1 MDMELAGR
9 MLDVVAAIP
18 PGRVATYGDVA
29 AAAGSPS
36 PRLAGRVLAELSD
49 DDTPWYRVLRANGS
63 FAPQVAGRQAE
74 LLRAEGVSVTDG
86 RVRLKDYRHSFS
98 SDSTIEHGAAPHAVA
113 MIGRT
118 AQVPQDDP
126 AR

>member
-1 MDMELAGR
+1 MSGMDMELANR

-49 DDTPWYRVLRANGS
+49 DDTPWYRVLRADGS
-63 FAPQVAGRQAE
+63 FAPQVAGRQAA
-74 LLRAEGVSVTDG
+74 LLRAEGVAVTDN
-86 RVRLKDYRHSFS
+86 RVRLREYRHTF
-98 SDSTIEHGAAPHAVA
+98 G
-113 MIGRT
+113 
-118 AQVPQDDP
+118 
-126 AR
+126 

>member
-1 MDMELAGR
+1 MSGMDMELARR
-9 MLDVVAAIP
+9 MLELVAAIP
-18 PGRVATYGDVA
+18 AGRVATYGEVA

-63 FAPQVAGRQAE
+63 FAPQVARRQAE

-86 RVRLKDYRHSFS
+86 RVRLADYRHTF
-98 SDSTIEHGAAPHAVA
+98 
-113 MIGRT
+113 
-118 AQVPQDDP
+118 
-126 AR
+126 